1 MDIIKSASFF
11 FNFKNC
17 YYFFCLYTLSLY
29 GWQWAKWYYVR
40 FSFQLSVPWDLNRY
54 PGDSEYSSRISAVK
68 MHIEKNNFSL
78 IGFEYYLCGKVTVH
92 VRWLRTSILRYSL
105 FNFMVSI
112 STKTEP
118 TTAWQLMSWYVCW
131 YQS

>member
-40 FSFQLSVPWDLNRY
+40 FSFGTWIDIQEIVNILQEFQLSKCTLKKY
-54 PGDSEYSSRISAVK
+54 
-68 MHIEKNNFSL
+68 NFSL
-78 IGFEYYLCGKVTVH
+78 IGFEYYLCGKETVH

>member
-29 GWQWAKWYYVR
+29 KWQWAKWYYVR

-78 IGFEYYLCGKVTVH
+78 IGFEYYLSDKETVH

-118 TTAWQLMSWYVCW
+118 TTAWQLMSWYICW

>member
-11 FNFKNC
+11 LISKIVII
-17 YYFFCLYTLSLY
+17 FFACTHWVYMDGNGLNDIMLGL
-29 GWQWAKWYYVR
+29 A
-40 FSFQLSVPWDLNRY
+40 FSCQYHGTWIDIQEIVNILQEFQLSKCTLKKY
-54 PGDSEYSSRISAVK
+54 
-68 MHIEKNNFSL
+68 NFSL
-78 IGFEYYLCGKVTVH
+78 IGFEYYLSDKETVH